1 MGIIGASSLGELLL
15 KARLISEEQLLHALR
30 LQKRDGKRLGSVLL
44 GLRYISEDDLVSFLS
59 KQYSIPS
66 VSQDDLHIDPALL
79 KLLPYDIA
87 KKNQV
92 MPLSW
97 DGDTLRIAIADPS
110 NSLALDDVKF
120 FTGKK
125 VSLSVAPESVILDAL
140 DRYYIKKE
148 VPPQPVKARR
158 EPVKETKPRD
168 EMVEVE
174 DINKVIDSAV
184 EDLTSVDD
192 IEDDTVKEID
202 APLIQLVNN
211 ILLRAIR
218 SGASDVHI
226 EPSEKVL
233 SVRYRVDGVL
243 QPILK
248 LPVKIKAAI
257 TSRIKIMAHLDISE
271 RRLPQD
277 GRIKLKLGGGRE
289 IDLRVSTLPTQFGEK
304 VVLRLLDKSSL
315 QLDLSKLG
323 FEEAPLQDFLEAI
336 EKPYGMILVTGPTG
350 SGKTTTLY
358 SGLSL
363 LNKPAVNIMTAE
375 DPIEYSFF
383 GINQVQIREEIGLTF
398 ASALRSFLRQ
408 DPDIIM
414 VGEIRDFETAEI
426 GVKAAL
432 TGHLVLS
439 TLHTN
444 DAPSTL
450 TRLVNM
456 GIEPF
461 LVTASVIL
469 IVAQRLIRKVCPH
482 CREEH
487 HVPKSALV
495 KMGFDPASVES
506 VTCYQGKGCS
516 ECNNIGY
523 KGRLAIYEVMPIGE
537 ELKELILQ
545 GGSAFEIKKEA
556 IRLGMLTLRQSAIK
570 KVMAGVTSI
579 DELLRVTFED

>member
-1 MGIIGASSLGELLL
+1 MGIIGTSALGEVLL

-30 LQKRDGKRLGSVLL
+30 LQKKDGKRLGSVLL
-44 GLRYISEDDLVSFLS
+44 SLGYISEGDLVSFLS
-59 KQYSIPS
+59 RQYSLPAIKSGELRVDPS
-66 VSQDDLHIDPALL
+66 LL
-79 KLLPYDIA
+79 KILPHEIA
-87 KKNQV
+87 RKNQV
-92 MPLSW
+92 VPLSW
-97 DGDTLRIAIADPS
+97 DGDSLRIATADPS
-110 NSLALDDVKF
+110 NSAALDDIKF

-125 VSLSVAPESVILDAL
+125 VSLTVAAESVIADAIE
-140 DRYYIKKE
+140 RYYSK
-148 VPPQPVKARR
+148 R
-158 EPVKETKPRD
+158 EPMAQTLKPRG
-168 EMVEVE
+168 EPPREKPVEELLGV
-174 DINKVIDSAV
+174 DDLNKVIDSAV
-184 EDLTSVDD
+184 EDLTSVDESE
-192 IEDDTVKEID
+192 EDVIKEID
-202 APLIQLVNN
+202 APLIKLVNN

-218 SGASDVHI
+218 SGASDIHI

-233 SVRYRVDGVL
+233 SVRYRIDGVL
-243 QPILK
+243 QPVLK

-257 TSRIKIMAHLDISE
+257 TSRLKIMSHLDISE

-277 GRIKLKLGGGRE
+277 GRIKIKLAGDRE
-289 IDLRVSTLPTQFGEK
+289 IDLRVSTLPTQYGEK

-315 QLDLSKLG
+315 QLNLTKLG
-323 FEEAPLQDFLEAI
+323 FEEAPLQDFHEAI

-358 SGLSL
+358 SALSL
-363 LNKPAVNIMTAE
+363 LNKPEVNIMTSE

-414 VGEIRDFETAEI
+414 VGEVRDFETAEI
-426 GVKAAL
+426 AVKAAL

-469 IVAQRLIRKVCPH
+469 IVAQRLVRKICPH
-482 CREEH
+482 CKDEQKFPEA
-487 HVPKSALV
+487 ALI
-495 KMGFDPASVES
+495 KMGFDPES
-506 VTCYQGKGCS
+506 VGSMTCYHGKGCP

-523 KGRLAIYEVMPIGE
+523 KGRLAIYEVMPLKE

-545 GGSAFEIKKEA
+545 GASALEIKKEA
-556 IRLGMLTLRQSAIK
+556 IKLGMLTLRKSAVR
-570 KVMAGVTSI
+570 KVMDGVTSV